1 MSASKAT
8 YLAILTP
15 VEPYQLVCLCRPLLT
30 LIGKSKCCSK
40 CEGRI
45 VKLDGGTGAKGT
57 KNIIALPRNIEP
69 RLLSLSADNTR
80 NITGFG
86 HRAS

>member
-1 MSASKAT
+1 MFAT
-8 YLAILTP
+8 RTAYLAILTP
-15 VEPYQLVCLCRPLLT
+15 VEPYQLVCLCRSLLT

-57 KNIIALPRNIEP
+57 KI
-69 RLLSLSADNTR
+69 LLLYPGT
-80 NITGFG
+80 
-86 HRAS
+86 